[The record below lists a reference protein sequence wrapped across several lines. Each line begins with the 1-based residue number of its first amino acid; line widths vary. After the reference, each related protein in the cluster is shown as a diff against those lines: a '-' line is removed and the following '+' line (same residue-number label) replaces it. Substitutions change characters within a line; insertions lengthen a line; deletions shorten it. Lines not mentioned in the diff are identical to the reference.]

1 MAFKY
6 TITERSM
13 RLRGK
18 KETIQVATQV
28 HQGTIRTGEI
38 ARELQAITSLGRGDV
53 KSVLEHLGDA
63 ITRYI
68 TLGYSVKLEG
78 LGTFTPRIKSRAV
91 PLGEKYTADRIKRLA
106 VQFTPDRRLR
116 SALEAVGFE
125 CQRADDTCPAPDP
138 DPDPDREPEEE
149 DPDVDMV

>member
-6 TITERSM
+6 IVTERRM
-13 RLRGK
+13 RLQGK
-18 KETIQVATQV
+18 ERDIQLATQV

-63 ITRYI
+63 VTRYI
-68 TLGYSVKLEG
+68 SLGYSVKLEG

-116 SALEAVGFE
+116 SALEEVGFE
-125 CQRADDTCPAPDP
+125 CQRADDTCPAPA
-138 DPDPDREPEEE
+138 PDPDREPEE
-149 DPDVDMV
+149 DPDADMV